1 MSQFPWLFHSLK
13 FSFDMSENK
22 LTPVNCFHVPGTV
35 LSIGSSL
42 PRNGHNPHVTA
53 NQQYNALFTQRRLSF
68 GNSFSRNFFFCAAT
82 TRQTS
87 VNSLKFQTR
96 VSLVRCLINK
106 IVFKRIKNGGQHLI
120 FCVLLSLVLA
130 CSSSS
135 LLHRVEIDAS
145 GASASCSPL
154 SFYFMLVPV
163 QPWQQEQGGVKKKK
177 KHSCKK

>member
-68 GNSFSRNFFFCAAT
+68 GNSFSRNFFFCAAK

-87 VNSLKFQTR
+87 VNNTNSLKFQTR
-96 VSLVRCLINK
+96 VSWVRCLINN

-120 FCVLLSLVLA
+120 FCSALIGIGMLQQLLVA
-130 CSSSS
+130 P
-135 LLHRVEIDAS
+135 S
-145 GASASCSPL
+145 GDWCECIVFPPEFPFHARPSPTVTTRTRW
-154 SFYFMLVPV
+154 S
-163 QPWQQEQGGVKKKK
+163 
-177 KHSCKK
+177 